1 MEKGKESHWILESK
15 DQNPHAGS
23 AITFVN
29 LELDLLIYLEN
40 ENQRNEVSYLT

>member
-1 MEKGKESHWILESK
+1 MEKGKESHWILELK

-29 LELDLLIYLEN
+29 LKLASRFSWTPIFPIYIKVKLD
-40 ENQRNEVSYLT
+40 

>member
-29 LELDLLIYLEN
+29 LELASCFFWTPISPIYIKVELD
-40 ENQRNEVSYLT
+40 